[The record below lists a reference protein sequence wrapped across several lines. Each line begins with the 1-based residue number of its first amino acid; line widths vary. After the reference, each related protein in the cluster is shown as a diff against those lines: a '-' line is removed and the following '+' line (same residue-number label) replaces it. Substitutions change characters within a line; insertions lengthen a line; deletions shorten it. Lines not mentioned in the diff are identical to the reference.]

1 MTQQME
7 VSRNISVVLVTGNLY
22 NINNNLTAAN
32 YFIAVTNKLRQMGV
46 KTVLRVN
53 GQNGLPSAD
62 GYIFHGDGSRFYKH
76 LSPDV
81 RNFALLFSCVHGYN
95 NEKTQQWLDDIS
107 SGLLQTETP
116 EDVYFLSL
124 DQELALQQLCNKIKA
139 IKDKMYL
146 MGRTQRRFK

>member
-62 GYIFHGDGSRFYKH
+62 GYIFHGDGGRFYKH
-76 LSPDV
+76 LAHDA